1 MTGPTVTGPTDPGS
15 PTAAG
20 SEVPQPAQI
29 RPATL
34 VLGGLAVLVAGI
46 LLGWFLRPL
55 TDSADTLTIPAAD
68 SVDVGFAQDMTVH
81 HNQATEMAAVEL
93 ANGSDAGVRGVA
105 YDILTSQQN
114 QIGQMQ
120 GWLALWGRSPVPV
133 DGYMRWMDHS
143 EMDHSD
149 MDHSD
154 MDQSGAAMDGMD
166 HSSGHSE
173 TTSSDASGA
182 SVMPGMATPE
192 QLAELRTATGV
203 DVDRIFLDLM
213 MTHHRGGVAMME
225 QAQERAENAA
235 VKRLAESMLQTQ
247 TSEME
252 LMASLRSQLG

>member
-1 MTGPTVTGPTDPGS
+1 MTDPTVTESPDPGS
-15 PTAAG
+15 PAAAG

-55 TDSADTLTIPAAD
+55 TDSAETLTIPAAD

-93 ANGSDAGVRGVA
+93 ANGTDAGVRGVA

-120 GWLALWGRSPVPV
+120 GWLALWGRAPVPV

-143 EMDHSD
+143 E

-166 HSSGHSE
+166 HSSGHSD

-213 MTHHRGGVAMME
+213 MTHHRGGVEMME
-225 QAQERAENAA
+225 QAQERAQTAA